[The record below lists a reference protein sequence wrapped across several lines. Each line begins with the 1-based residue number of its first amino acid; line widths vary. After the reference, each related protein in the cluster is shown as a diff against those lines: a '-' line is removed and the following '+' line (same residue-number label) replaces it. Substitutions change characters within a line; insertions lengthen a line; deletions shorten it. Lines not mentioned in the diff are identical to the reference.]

1 LPFEG
6 GADKFLAP
14 MTSDVDP
21 RELDPVRIDHSHHWS
36 AAIEVGTW
44 ITALAWAIFAIL
56 MLGFAGCDKFEM
68 PSAAKTEAQARE
80 AMQSGDH
87 SRAVQTYEALLDGTP
102 KTAAYHYQL
111 ALIYDDK
118 LKDPVSALHH
128 FRRFLRMSE
137 DEARKKEVSEY
148 VKRIELIIATRA
160 SDAGIVTKREA
171 ARLRNENLKLEETV
185 RELREEI
192 TVLKRKPDPA
202 SAKASPSSKKPERD
216 AQGFSTNPT
225 TRAAEQKVGTE
236 TKTYTVQKGDTL
248 ASISRRFYNSPQ
260 RWKDIADANQ
270 NQLQGSVNLKVG
282 QTLII
287 PK

>member
-1 LPFEG
+1 
-6 GADKFLAP
+6 
-14 MTSDVDP
+14 MTPDVDP
-21 RELDPVRIDHSHHWS
+21 RELEPIRVDHRRHWL

-44 ITALAWAIFAIL
+44 MTALAWVLFSIL
-56 MLGFAGCDKFEM
+56 MLGFAGCDNFEM
-68 PSAAKTEAQARE
+68 PSAARTEAMARE
-80 AMQSGDH
+80 SMQSGDYPK
-87 SRAVQTYEALLDGTP
+87 AVQTYEALLDGSP
-102 KTAAYHYQL
+102 KSAPYHYQL

-128 FRRFLRMSE
+128 FRRFLKMSE
-137 DEARKKEVSEY
+137 DEPRKKEVVEY

-171 ARLRNENLKLEETV
+171 ARLRNDNLKLEETV
-185 RELREEI
+185 RLLRDEI

-202 SAKASPSSKKPERD
+202 SAKASASPKKPDRD

-225 TRAAEQKVGTE
+225 TRAAEQKVGAE

-248 ASISRRFYNSPQ
+248 ASIARRFYNSPQ